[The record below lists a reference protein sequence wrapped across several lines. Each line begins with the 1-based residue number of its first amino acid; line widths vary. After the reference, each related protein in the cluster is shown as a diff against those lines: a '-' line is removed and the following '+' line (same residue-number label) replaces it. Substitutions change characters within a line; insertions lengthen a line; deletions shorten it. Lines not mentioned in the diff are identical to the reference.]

1 MAARFDNNRGPPS
14 KRGRMDGGGRNF
26 GGNNFGGGG
35 GGGFGGGN
43 YGGGQGGP
51 HMGPSANMSPQQV
64 EQELMRVDQNI
75 RPNHII
81 LLTVL
86 NAHYPIDVNIIN
98 KVCSPMGKVLRIVVF
113 KRGAIVQSMVEFE
126 DIQVATQAKSNLH
139 GCDIYSGSCTLKVE
153 FAKTDRLNVKKN
165 DEMTWDYTDEFAMQG
180 GRGGGMFGGGRASE
194 DRRDRPVLLQEPPPG
209 GMGGA
214 QGQSGMGGGGM
225 SPGMGGGM
233 GSGNMGGGMGGPGM
247 GGASNMGG
255 GMGGQGMRGGM
266 GGHMG
271 GPPMGGM
278 GGGMGGQGMR
288 GGGGQNPWDD
298 GGMGGFGG
306 GRGGGGPSHG
316 GYGGGNNY
324 EEGPSFGGR
333 GGMGGGMGGRGGAAV
348 CMIYGLEPDKFNTQR
363 VFNIFC
369 QYGNINRVM
378 FLKNK
383 EGTAMI
389 EMDCP
394 DSVDRAINNLNHT
407 AIFGLKLRLDWSK
420 KQYIDE
426 VRNPHELQDGSMSYA
441 DFSRDRNNRFDTP
454 ERAAKNRV
462 IAPTSILHFYNVPK
476 MSDEEMEALF
486 TDRGAPAPNKVK
498 WFPAKSEKSVSG
510 LAEFDSVQEAC
521 EAIVIVNHTE
531 IEGSNKKYPYCMKL
545 CFSPATH

>member
-14 KRGRMDGGGRNF
+14 KRGRMDGGRNF

-35 GGGFGGGN
+35 GGYGGGN

-64 EQELMRVDQNI
+64 EQELMRVDPNI

-98 KVCSPMGKVLRIVVF
+98 KVCSPIGKVLRIVVF

-126 DIQVATQAKSNLH
+126 DIQVATQAKNSLH

-165 DEMTWDYTDEFAMQG
+165 DDMTWDYTDEFQM
-180 GRGGGMFGGGRASE
+180 GRGGMYSGGRD
-194 DRRDRPVLLQEPPPG
+194 DRRDRPVLLQEPPPN
-209 GMGGA
+209 GMGGS
-214 QGQSGMGGGGM
+214 QQSNMGGM
-225 SPGMGGGM
+225 N
-233 GSGNMGGGMGGPGM
+233 SGMGGGMGGPGM
-247 GGASNMGG
+247 GGGPSNM
-255 GMGGQGMRGGM
+255 GMGGQGMSGGN
-266 GGHMG
+266 MG
-271 GPPMGGM
+271 GPQMGGM
-278 GGGMGGQGMR
+278 GGPSMGNMR
-288 GGGGQNPWDD
+288 GGSQNPWDD
-298 GGMGGFGG
+298 GSMGGYSG
-306 GRGGGGPSHG
+306 GRGGGG
-316 GYGGGNNY
+316 YGRGNNY
-324 EEGPSFGGR
+324 DEGPSYGGGR
-333 GGMGGGMGGRGGAAV
+333 GGMGGGRSSGGSV
-348 CMIYGLEPDKFNTQR
+348 CMIYGLEPDKFNCQR

-369 QYGNINRVM
+369 QYGNISRIM

-394 DSVDRAINNLNHT
+394 DSVDRAIHNLNHT

-486 TDRGAPAPNKVK
+486 TEKGAPAPNKIK

-510 LAEFDSVQEAC
+510 LTEFDNVQEAC
-521 EAIVIVNHTE
+521 EAIALVNHTE